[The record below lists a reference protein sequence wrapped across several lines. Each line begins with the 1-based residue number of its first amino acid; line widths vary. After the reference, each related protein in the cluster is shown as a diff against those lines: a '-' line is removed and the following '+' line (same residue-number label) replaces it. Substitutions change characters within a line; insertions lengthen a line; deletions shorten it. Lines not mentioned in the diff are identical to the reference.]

1 MISFLIQALFGS
13 LPGNMEL
20 SDFPYSFIIIGL
32 CGCYSTKVSFLSG
45 EFNNKVAIS
54 AYSEEI

>member
-13 LPGNMEL
+13 FPGNMEL

-32 CGCYSTKVSFLSG
+32 CGCYSPKVFFLNG

-54 AYSEEI
+54 AYYNEI